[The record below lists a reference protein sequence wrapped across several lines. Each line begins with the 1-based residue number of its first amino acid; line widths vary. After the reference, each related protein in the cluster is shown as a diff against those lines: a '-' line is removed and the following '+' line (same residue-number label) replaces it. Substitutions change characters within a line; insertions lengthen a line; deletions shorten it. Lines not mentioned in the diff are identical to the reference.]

1 MKKIE
6 FRTKPGKNCKWKCIK
21 NFYRV
26 DFVGHNFY

>member
-21 NFYRV
+21 KFLQGG
-26 DFVGHNFY
+26 FCGP